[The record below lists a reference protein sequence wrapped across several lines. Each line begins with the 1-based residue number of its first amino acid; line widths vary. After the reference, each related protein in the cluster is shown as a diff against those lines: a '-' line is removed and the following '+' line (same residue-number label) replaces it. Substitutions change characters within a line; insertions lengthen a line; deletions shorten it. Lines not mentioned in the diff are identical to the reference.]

1 MVVRFVEIGGIVD
14 HYCLNFLFLI
24 TDINIFLYPLFQ
36 STYKEVQ
43 LFYASKKKSSHI
55 FKIVADTE
63 QNVYQE
69 LQLYFFSDLGWN
81 QIPSDQIHAYSF

>member
-1 MVVRFVEIGGIVD
+1 MVVRFVDIVVIVD
-14 HYCLNFLFLI
+14 HHSLNFLFLM

-63 QNVYQE
+63 QIVYQE
-69 LQLYFFSDLGWN
+69 LQLFFV
-81 QIPSDQIHAYSF
+81 